1 MKQLRRPP
9 KYCQGFEDRHG
20 KVRWY
25 YRRQGFPRVAL
36 SGLPWSPEF
45 MAAYELA
52 ANGEKVEIGKARS
65 KAGTIGALIAS
76 YYRTADFTG
85 LSDVTKRTYR
95 NILER
100 FRADHAD
107 KRVTMLQRQHVQR
120 IISDKGDTPA
130 AANRLLRMIRI
141 LMRHAVEMGW
151 RKDDPTLGVRKV
163 RETSKGFATWEE
175 EHIDQFLATHKQG
188 SRAHLAMSLL
198 LHSGQRRSDVVRM
211 GRQHIKNN
219 VLTIVQQK
227 TGQEV
232 GIPMHYDLRA
242 LVDSLPMDNLTFIVG
257 EQGKPLTPES
267 FTNWFR
273 RMVVA
278 AGLPKGLSAHGL
290 RKATCR
296 RLAEAGCTPHQ
307 IMAISGHKT
316 LTEVTRYTVAAN
328 RKQLAEQAVA
338 SLDGTI
344 TRTKVSNRTR

>member
-1 MKQLRRPP
+1 
-9 KYCQGFEDRHG
+9 
-20 KVRWY
+20 
-25 YRRQGFPRVAL
+25 
-36 SGLPWSPEF
+36 

-52 ANGEKVEIGKARS
+52 AKGEKVEIGKARS
-65 KAGTIGALIAS
+65 KPGTIGALIAS
-76 YYRTADFTG
+76 YYRTSDFMG

-100 FRADHAD
+100 FRAEHAD
-107 KRVTMLQRQHVQR
+107 KRVVMLQRQHVQR

-163 RETSKGFATWEE
+163 RETSTGFTTWEE
-175 EHIDQFLATHKQG
+175 EHIDQFLRTHKPG
-188 SRAHLAMSLL
+188 TRANLAMSLL
-198 LHSGQRRSDVVRM
+198 LHTGQRRSDVVRM

-232 GIPMHYDLRA
+232 GIPMHHDLKA
-242 LVDSLPMDNLTFIVG
+242 LVDSLPKDNLTFIVG
-257 EQGKPLTPES
+257 DQGKPLTPES

-273 RMVVA
+273 RMVSE

-296 RLAEAGCTPHQ
+296 RLAEAGCSAHE

-316 LTEVTRYTVAAN
+316 LAEVTRYTVAAN
-328 RKQLAEQAVA
+328 RKQLAERAVA
-338 SLDGTI
+338 SLDGTK